1 MKAIKENAQLQKI
14 VDSWKDSSK
23 NLWKLV
29 DFEEDFIDKPLYSR
43 FSKTDSFKGVPH
55 PLTGDYTPKP
65 QQEIDES
72 LYVYGKKG
80 PQKPETSVSDDTFS
94 ENSVTTNEKVVSEP
108 KPKEVEPSCKMAREA
123 ELKKQRVFNT
133 GNGVAKPVWNNA
145 NRVNHANHFV
155 PRPVQLK
162 AVRQNVNSVRSN
174 VNTGRANVNSVRQN
188 VNSVR
193 SNVNTGS
200 FNVNTVRTKQ
210 PVPISNSNS
219 FSPVRPQTQP
229 EMAWVPKENNF
240 SIFMWQGSSTQ
251 ETYGDRGIFDSGCSG
266 HMTGNK
272 DHLDD
277 FEECKGGSV
286 TFGGSKGY
294 ITGKGRIRVGNLDF
308 DSVSFVKELGHFNL
322 FSISQICDK
331 QHKVLFTETECLVV
345 SPDFKMPDENQ
356 ILLKVPRQHNMYSFD
371 MKTPALTKDYACLI
385 AKATSDES
393 KLWHRRLGHINFKNL
408 NKLVKGNLVRGLP
421 SKVFRNDHT
430 CVACQK
436 GKQHKASCKA
446 KLERTITEPLHTLH
460 MDLFGPTSVK
470 SINHASY
477 CLVITDD
484 CTRFSWV
491 FFLATKDETSGIL
504 QNFIRQIENQ
514 LNHRVKIIR
523 SDNGTEFKNR
533 DMLEFCGNKGIK
545 QEYSNARTPQQNG
558 VAERMNRTLIEAA
571 RTMLADSLLPT
582 TFWAEAVSTACYIF
596 NRVRVTKPQNKT
608 PYELLFGHKEL
619 FSYIRTFWG
628 AMLATILDT
637 LSVLGKF
644 DGKCDEGFLVGYSLN
659 SKAFRVYNL
668 VTKKVEVNLHVKFL
682 EEKPNVKGVGY
693 RWMFDIDY
701 LTDSMNYIPVSLEK
715 SKANPHAEVYC
726 SKVDKAEVL
735 LNSKAE
741 EFLTELQNLKT
752 QEKEAYSTG
761 ILEDTPEILAFRRE
775 LDELALKQ
783 LREVPTNKA
792 TSTTSVNSG
801 GTKRFLNS
809 SKDDSW
815 VEAMQEELLQFRLQ
829 QEGLLRLSKLYM
841 ELQSSLRVGMLLY
854 STFLEKHGYRRG
866 TIDKTLFIKKDKK
879 DIMLVQVYV
888 DDIIFGS
895 TRKSWCD
902 EFEALMKGRFQM
914 SSMGELIFFLGLQ
927 VKQKTD
933 GIFISQDKYVADEV
947 DVHLYRSM
955 IESLRLFN
963 DNLKGKPNLGLWY
976 PRESSFDLEA
986 YSDSDYAGANLDRKS
1001 TTGGCQFLGSRLIS
1015 WQCKKQTIVA
1025 TSTTEAEYVAAA
1037 SCYGQVLWIQNQ
1049 MLDYGF
1055 NFMNTKIH
1063 IDNESTIC
1071 IVKNLV
1077 YHSKTKHIEIRHHFI
1092 RDSYEKKLIRV
1103 EKIHTDFN
1111 VADLLT
1117 KAFDG
1122 PRFNFLVVNIGYTWI
1137 ARRIG
1142 AWIKVKQFWQ
1152 TATATTLADM
1162 TLELRA
1168 TIDTLEYTITEA
1180 SVRSKLQL
1188 ADVSGISMLPNTEI
1202 FEGMEERTMTVD
1214 DLLQLVPKLITKVD
1228 SLKTKLK
1235 QTKLTMGKALVKLVE
1250 KRSKRWKIVPQKG
1263 DIVVLPDSEDED
1275 AEISSKQGRNLQE
1288 EGLDEMVRNMMKD
1301 KSERSKLVDKGKRYK
1316 RRKES
1321 KGKDIDTG
1329 FEDISAGFE
1338 DVVVRGFGRTLA
1350 EEELT
1355 EQQKKRKA
1363 QVQFEAQFYT
1373 EEDSDAIRA
1382 KLEANAE
1389 LTKDVMGKDLSEQD
1403 FAKRMELGSFSVEK
1417 LKFEEE
1423 YKKSLR
1429 VGICIY
1435 SDAWGLDELEETLE
1449 QIEPYDSRLPAIDDI

>member
-1 MKAIKENAQLQKI
+1 ME
-14 VDSWKDSSK
+14 
-23 NLWKLV
+23 
-29 DFEEDFIDKPLYSR
+29 
-43 FSKTDSFKGVPH
+43 
-55 PLTGDYTPKP
+55 
-65 QQEIDES
+65 
-72 LYVYGKKG
+72 
-80 PQKPETSVSDDTFS
+80 
-94 ENSVTTNEKVVSEP
+94 
-108 KPKEVEPSCKMAREA
+108 
-123 ELKKQRVFNT
+123 
-133 GNGVAKPVWNNA
+133 
-145 NRVNHANHFV
+145 
-155 PRPVQLK
+155 
-162 AVRQNVNSVRSN
+162 
-174 VNTGRANVNSVRQN
+174 
-188 VNSVR
+188 
-193 SNVNTGS
+193 
-200 FNVNTVRTKQ
+200 
-210 PVPISNSNS
+210 
-219 FSPVRPQTQP
+219 
-229 EMAWVPKENNF
+229 
-240 SIFMWQGSSTQ
+240 
-251 ETYGDRGIFDSGCSG
+251 DRGIFDSGCSG

-331 QHKVLFTETECLVV
+331 HHKVLFTETECLVV
-345 SPDFKMPDENQ
+345 SPDFKMPDANQ

-371 MKTPALTKDYACLI
+371 MKTPSLTKDYACLI

-436 GKQHKASCKA
+436 GKQHKASCKG

-491 FFLATKDETSGIL
+491 FFLATKDETSSIL
-504 QNFIRQIENQ
+504 QNFVRQIENQ
-514 LNHRVKIIR
+514 LSHRVKIMR

-608 PYELLFGHKEL
+608 PYELLFGHKPII
-619 FSYIRTFWG
+619 SYIRPFG
-628 AMLATILDT
+628 CHVTILDT

-668 VTKKVEVNLHVKFL
+668 VTKKVEVNMHVKFL
-682 EEKPNVKGVGY
+682 KEKPNVKGVGY

-701 LTDSMNYIPVSLEK
+701 LSDSIT
-715 SKANPHAEVYC
+715 NPHAGTSEVTN
-726 SKVDKAEVL
+726 SAGTLQTPNANVSEEEDEAEELIVVPTTLKHTAAKVRPRKSST
-735 LNSKAE
+735 NSKAE
-741 EFLTELQNLKT
+741 EFLTELQNLKA

-761 ILEDTPEILAFRRE
+761 ISEDTPEILAFRRE
-775 LDELALKQ
+775 LDELAQKH
-783 LREVPTNKA
+783 LREVPKNKA
-792 TSTTSVNSG
+792 TSTNSVNSG
-801 GTKRFLNS
+801 SGQDNTQPADQ
-809 SKDDSW
+809 DDSDMPELTIFNKPQKGIFDEASYDDEGMVHDFNNLPTEVA
-815 VEAMQEELLQFRLQ
+815 VEASKEGYSVLDYNWYGFSRSTSWSKGDENQNGYTETKGMKEEYYTKDVKNPHFSTGTIDEEVYVSQPPGFVDPDHPK
-829 QEGLLRLSKLYM
+829 KLYK
-841 ELQSSLRVGMLLY
+841 VVKALY
-854 STFLEKHGYRRG
+854 GLHQAPRAWYATLSTFLEKHGYRR
-866 TIDKTLFIKKDKK
+866 
-879 DIMLVQVYV
+879 

-914 SSMGELIFFLGLQ
+914 SSIGELIFFLGLQ

-933 GIFISQDKYVADEV
+933 GIFISQDKYVAD
-947 DVHLYRSM
+947 M
-955 IESLRLFN
+955 
-963 DNLKGKPNLGLWY
+963 LKK
-976 PRESSFDLEA
+976 FDLA
-986 YSDSDYAGANLDRKS
+986 KTY
-1001 TTGGCQFLGSRLIS
+1001 
-1015 WQCKKQTIVA
+1015 IVA

-1037 SCYGQVLWIQNQ
+1037 SCCGQVLWIQNQ

-1071 IVKNLV
+1071 IVKNPV

-1122 PRFNFLVVNIGYTWI
+1122 PRFNFLVVNIGMI
-1137 ARRIG
+1137 N
-1142 AWIKVKQFWQ
+1142 
-1152 TATATTLADM
+1152 
-1162 TLELRA
+1162 
-1168 TIDTLEYTITEA
+1168 
-1180 SVRSKLQL
+1180 
-1188 ADVSGISMLPNTEI
+1188 P
-1202 FEGMEERTMTVD
+1202 
-1214 DLLQLVPKLITKVD
+1214 
-1228 SLKTKLK
+1228 
-1235 QTKLTMGKALVKLVE
+1235 
-1250 KRSKRWKIVPQKG
+1250 
-1263 DIVVLPDSEDED
+1263 
-1275 AEISSKQGRNLQE
+1275 
-1288 EGLDEMVRNMMKD
+1288 
-1301 KSERSKLVDKGKRYK
+1301 
-1316 RRKES
+1316 
-1321 KGKDIDTG
+1321 
-1329 FEDISAGFE
+1329 
-1338 DVVVRGFGRTLA
+1338 
-1350 EEELT
+1350 
-1355 EQQKKRKA
+1355 
-1363 QVQFEAQFYT
+1363 
-1373 EEDSDAIRA
+1373 
-1382 KLEANAE
+1382 
-1389 LTKDVMGKDLSEQD
+1389 
-1403 FAKRMELGSFSVEK
+1403 
-1417 LKFEEE
+1417 
-1423 YKKSLR
+1423 
-1429 VGICIY
+1429 
-1435 SDAWGLDELEETLE
+1435 
-1449 QIEPYDSRLPAIDDI
+1449 

>member
-1 MKAIKENAQLQKI
+1 MMDNKGQPEVGRLLVLSYKQEASCPFVTVMLGRVPYPKM
-14 VDSWKDSSK
+14 
-23 NLWKLV
+23 KLV
-29 DFEEDFIDKPLYSR
+29 WHSLKFGEACLLNGSTKACGLDVVDVEDYEIEIED
-43 FSKTDSFKGVPH
+43 H
-55 PLTGDYTPKP
+55 PLKNM
-65 QQEIDES
+65 E
-72 LYVYGKKG
+72 
-80 PQKPETSVSDDTFS
+80 
-94 ENSVTTNEKVVSEP
+94 
-108 KPKEVEPSCKMAREA
+108 
-123 ELKKQRVFNT
+123 
-133 GNGVAKPVWNNA
+133 
-145 NRVNHANHFV
+145 
-155 PRPVQLK
+155 
-162 AVRQNVNSVRSN
+162 
-174 VNTGRANVNSVRQN
+174 
-188 VNSVR
+188 
-193 SNVNTGS
+193 
-200 FNVNTVRTKQ
+200 
-210 PVPISNSNS
+210 
-219 FSPVRPQTQP
+219 
-229 EMAWVPKENNF
+229 
-240 SIFMWQGSSTQ
+240 
-251 ETYGDRGIFDSGCSG
+251 DRGIFDSGCSG

-371 MKTPALTKDYACLI
+371 MKTPSLTKDYACLI

-582 TFWAEAVSTACYIF
+582 AFWAEAVSTACYII

-608 PYELLFGHKEL
+608 PYELCFGHKPII
-619 FSYIRTFWG
+619 SYIRPFG
-628 AMLATILDT
+628 CHVTILDT

-682 EEKPNVKGVGY
+682 EEKSNVKGVGY

-701 LTDSMNYIPVSLEK
+701 LTDSMNYIPVSLENQT
-715 SKANPHAEVYC
+715 NPHAGTSEVTN
-726 SKVDKAEVL
+726 SAGTLPTPNANASEEEDEAEELIVVPTAVKHTAAKVGPRMSST
-735 LNSKAE
+735 NSKAE

-761 ILEDTPEILAFRRE
+761 ISEDTPEILAFRKE
-775 LDELALKQ
+775 LDELAQKH
-783 LREVPTNKA
+783 LREVPKNKA
-792 TSTTSVNSG
+792 TSTNSVNSG
-801 GTKRFLNS
+801 SGQDNTQPADQDDSDMPELTIFNKPQKGIFDEASYDDEGMVHDFNNLPTEVAVSPIPTLRIHNIHPQSQILGDPKS
-809 SKDDSW
+809 SVQTRSRVQQHSGAHALEEPKKISEALKDDSW
-815 VEAMQEELLQFRLQ
+815 VEAMQEENKRDERRVVVKNKARIVSQGHKQEEGIDYDEVFAPVVRIEAIRLFLAFALFMGFIVYQ
-829 QEGLLRLSKLYM
+829 IDVKSAFLY
-841 ELQSSLRVGMLLY
+841 
-854 STFLEKHGYRRG
+854 G
-866 TIDKTLFIKKDKK
+866 TIDEE
-879 DIMLVQVYV
+879 VYV
-888 DDIIFGS
+888 SQPPGFVDPDHPKKVYKVVKALYGLHQAPRACVPRPLLPAMLPVVAQNAGQADQVRTQSPPSSS
-895 TRKSWCD
+895 TVPPPPTSQPALTKSTTIPATPIT
-902 EFEALMKGRFQM
+902 EPTSEP
-914 SSMGELIFFLGLQ
+914 SSPSTAPECENCNNPMRDQGWI
-927 VKQKTD
+927 
-933 GIFISQDKYVADEV
+933 DKSEEADEV

-955 IESLRLFN
+955 I
-963 DNLKGKPNLGLWY
+963 KTY
-976 PRESSFDLEA
+976 
-986 YSDSDYAGANLDRKS
+986 
-1001 TTGGCQFLGSRLIS
+1001 
-1015 WQCKKQTIVA
+1015 IVT
-1025 TSTTEAEYVAAA
+1025 TSTIEAEYVAAA
-1037 SCYGQVLWIQNQ
+1037 SCCGQVLWIQNQ

-1071 IVKNLV
+1071 IVKNPV

-1122 PRFNFLVVNIGYTWI
+1122 PRFNFLVVNIGMI
-1137 ARRIG
+1137 N
-1142 AWIKVKQFWQ
+1142 
-1152 TATATTLADM
+1152 
-1162 TLELRA
+1162 
-1168 TIDTLEYTITEA
+1168 
-1180 SVRSKLQL
+1180 
-1188 ADVSGISMLPNTEI
+1188 P
-1202 FEGMEERTMTVD
+1202 
-1214 DLLQLVPKLITKVD
+1214 
-1228 SLKTKLK
+1228 
-1235 QTKLTMGKALVKLVE
+1235 
-1250 KRSKRWKIVPQKG
+1250 
-1263 DIVVLPDSEDED
+1263 
-1275 AEISSKQGRNLQE
+1275 
-1288 EGLDEMVRNMMKD
+1288 
-1301 KSERSKLVDKGKRYK
+1301 
-1316 RRKES
+1316 
-1321 KGKDIDTG
+1321 
-1329 FEDISAGFE
+1329 
-1338 DVVVRGFGRTLA
+1338 
-1350 EEELT
+1350 
-1355 EQQKKRKA
+1355 
-1363 QVQFEAQFYT
+1363 
-1373 EEDSDAIRA
+1373 
-1382 KLEANAE
+1382 
-1389 LTKDVMGKDLSEQD
+1389 
-1403 FAKRMELGSFSVEK
+1403 
-1417 LKFEEE
+1417 
-1423 YKKSLR
+1423 
-1429 VGICIY
+1429 
-1435 SDAWGLDELEETLE
+1435 
-1449 QIEPYDSRLPAIDDI
+1449 

>member
-1 MKAIKENAQLQKI
+1 MKNQRTSKVKGKNWNKMMERELGEGYSFIKKKCFVCGSLSHLI
-14 VDSWKDSSK
+14 KDC
-23 NLWKLV
+23 
-29 DFEEDFIDKPLYSR
+29 
-43 FSKTDSFKGVPH
+43 
-55 PLTGDYTPKP
+55 DY
-65 QQEIDES
+65 
-72 LYVYGKKG
+72 Y
-80 PQKPETSVSDDTFS
+80 
-94 ENSVTTNEKVVSEP
+94 EK
-108 KPKEVEPSCKMAREA
+108 KMAREA
-123 ELKKQRVFNT
+123 EFKKQRVFNT
-133 GNGVAKPVWNNA
+133 GNRVAKPVWNNA
-145 NRVNHANHFV
+145 NRINHANQFV
-155 PRPVQLK
+155 PKPVQLNACRVK
-162 AVRQNVNSVRSN
+162 INSVRPNINIGRTDVTFVRPRVSTVSSN
-174 VNTGRANVNSVRQN
+174 VNTI
-188 VNSVR
+188 R
-193 SNVNTGS
+193 S
-200 FNVNTVRTKQ
+200 RQ
-210 PVPISNSNS
+210 PVPTRTSNRFSPKRPQENWGTAVKTSACYNWRNSIPNSNCDS
-219 FSPVRPQTQP
+219 GPTFIRTDHPLKNM
-229 EMAWVPKENNF
+229 E
-240 SIFMWQGSSTQ
+240 
-251 ETYGDRGIFDSGCSG
+251 DRGIFDSGCSG

-504 QNFIRQIENQ
+504 QNFFRQIENQ

-545 QEYSNARTPQQNG
+545 QEYSNAKTPQQNG
-558 VAERMNRTLIEAA
+558 
-571 RTMLADSLLPT
+571 
-582 TFWAEAVSTACYIF
+582 AEAVSIACYIF

-608 PYELLFGHKEL
+608 PYELLFGHKPII
-619 FSYIRTFWG
+619 SYIRPFG
-628 AMLATILDT
+628 CHVTILDT

-701 LTDSMNYIPVSLEK
+701 LTDSMNYIPVSLENQT
-715 SKANPHAEVYC
+715 NPHAGTSEVTN
-726 SKVDKAEVL
+726 SAGTLQTPNANASEEEDEAEELIIVPTAVRQVGPRKSST
-735 LNSKAE
+735 NSKAE
-741 EFLTELQNLKT
+741 EFFTELQNLKT

-761 ILEDTPEILAFRRE
+761 ISEDTPEILAFRRE
-775 LDELALKQ
+775 LDELAQKH
-783 LREVPTNKA
+783 LREVPKNKA
-792 TSTTSVNSG
+792 TSTNSVNSG
-801 GTKRFLNS
+801 SGQDNTQPADQDDSDMPELTIFNKPQKGIFDKASYDDEGMVHDFNNLPIEVPVSPIPTLRIHIIHPQSQILGDPKS
-809 SKDDSW
+809 SVKTRSKVQQHSGAHALEEPKKISEALKDDSW
-815 VEAMQEELLQFRLQ
+815 VEAMQEKLLQFRLQ
-829 QEGLLRLSKLYM
+829 QVWILVDLPHGAKVIGKKWVYRNKRDEKGVVVRNEEVYVSQPPSLVDLDHPKKVYKVVKALYGLHQAPRAWYAT
-841 ELQSSLRVGMLLY
+841 LL
-854 STFLEKHGYRRG
+854 TFLEKHGYRR
-866 TIDKTLFIKKDKK
+866 
-879 DIMLVQVYV
+879 
-888 DDIIFGS
+888 
-895 TRKSWCD
+895 
-902 EFEALMKGRFQM
+902 
-914 SSMGELIFFLGLQ
+914 

-933 GIFISQDKYVADEV
+933 GIFISQDKYIADMLKKFDLTSMKTAITPMETKMELKKDEEAGAV
-947 DVHLYRSM
+947 DVYIYRSM
-955 IESLRLFN
+955 IGSLMYLTTSSPDIMFAVCACSLFQVTPKTSHLN
-963 DNLKGKPNLGLWY
+963 TVKRIFKYLKGKPNLGLWY
-976 PRESSFDLEA
+976 PRESSFNLEA
-986 YSDSDYAGANLDRKS
+986 FLDSDYAGANLDRKS
-1001 TTGGCQFLGSRLIS
+1001 ITGGCQFLGSRLIS

-1037 SCYGQVLWIQNQ
+1037 SCCGQVLWIQNQ

-1071 IVKNLV
+1071 IVKNPV

-1122 PRFNFLVVNIGYTWI
+1122 PRFNFLVVNIGMI
-1137 ARRIG
+1137 N
-1142 AWIKVKQFWQ
+1142 
-1152 TATATTLADM
+1152 
-1162 TLELRA
+1162 
-1168 TIDTLEYTITEA
+1168 
-1180 SVRSKLQL
+1180 
-1188 ADVSGISMLPNTEI
+1188 P
-1202 FEGMEERTMTVD
+1202 
-1214 DLLQLVPKLITKVD
+1214 
-1228 SLKTKLK
+1228 
-1235 QTKLTMGKALVKLVE
+1235 
-1250 KRSKRWKIVPQKG
+1250 
-1263 DIVVLPDSEDED
+1263 
-1275 AEISSKQGRNLQE
+1275 
-1288 EGLDEMVRNMMKD
+1288 
-1301 KSERSKLVDKGKRYK
+1301 
-1316 RRKES
+1316 
-1321 KGKDIDTG
+1321 
-1329 FEDISAGFE
+1329 
-1338 DVVVRGFGRTLA
+1338 
-1350 EEELT
+1350 
-1355 EQQKKRKA
+1355 
-1363 QVQFEAQFYT
+1363 
-1373 EEDSDAIRA
+1373 
-1382 KLEANAE
+1382 
-1389 LTKDVMGKDLSEQD
+1389 
-1403 FAKRMELGSFSVEK
+1403 
-1417 LKFEEE
+1417 
-1423 YKKSLR
+1423 
-1429 VGICIY
+1429 
-1435 SDAWGLDELEETLE
+1435 
-1449 QIEPYDSRLPAIDDI
+1449 